1 MKSASDKGQHVNGRR
16 TTLAPG
22 PSESPISGHKMFVS
36 DMPRPGKFLQSDD
49 EAVPFNSAASPIPDE
64 QISPVPSTAK
74 DLECIPPVQNRKRPE
89 LSKKQEHVLAGSERP
104 MQDCLDEK
112 VECEQEIESLPCTCR
127 TDSCDVGKDLMEE
140 HKKIMSQVNMVL
152 SRARS
157 ALENTSGSS
166 DDQARVIFSETQAS
180 MKNAEE
186 NIREFMDLDKKKR
199 KMFRENMG
207 ARIDESHNLFPKL
220 DENCNMKTRLKV
232 DQEFTLGSDQNDEY
246 RGEDCNARSDSPCA
260 LIVENVTRPAST
272 YVPNMPQSASIS
284 TSSLL
289 PSASINTM
297 SLPQSTSI
305 SASSLC
311 DSSKLSDN
319 VTITSEYQA
328 KFFPPIEDLVKI
340 SQVQSREVFDQC
352 ELFKERDEQD
362 IKDGGIGGTWE
373 ENKDHTHGGS
383 RRAKSWAEILE
394 SSCDSKY
401 RVSESV
407 SLDKTSSYSGG
418 NVNGSR
424 TSELVAASDSGIES
438 QREAFGVTSVN
449 MSSGETEQRGDPFQ
463 STDEDPGIE
472 SATTAAGERST
483 DVHREE
489 AFPGWKCGGRV
500 SDCDHIRRR
509 GVQSAA
515 RRFKQFD
522 L

>member
-1 MKSASDKGQHVNGRR
+1 MSQHLNGRR
-16 TTLAPG
+16 TTLAPD

-64 QISPVPSTAK
+64 QISLVPSTAK
-74 DLECIPPVQNRKRPE
+74 NLECIPPVQNRKRPE
-89 LSKKQEHVLAGSERP
+89 SSRDQEQVVAESERP

-112 VECEQEIESLPCTCR
+112 VESEQEIENLPCTCR

-152 SRARS
+152 SRART

-207 ARIDESHNLFPKL
+207 ARVDESHNLFPKL

-232 DQEFTLGSDQNDEY
+232 DQEFTVGRDQNEEY
-246 RGEDCNARSDSPCA
+246 RDEVCNTRSDGPCA

-319 VTITSEYQA
+319 ATITSEYQA

-340 SQVQSREVFDQC
+340 SQVQSREVLDQC
-352 ELFKERDEQD
+352 KLYKERDEQV
-362 IKDGGIGGTWE
+362 IKDGRIGGTWE

-407 SLDKTSSYSGG
+407 SLDKTSSYSGC
-418 NVNGSR
+418 NINGSR

-438 QREAFGVTSVN
+438 QRESVW
-449 MSSGETEQRGDPFQ
+449 SSVCEYELWGTEQRGDPFQ
-463 STDEDPGIE
+463 STDENPRVE
-472 SATTAAGERST
+472 SATTTVGEGST

-489 AFPGWKCGGRV
+489 EIPGWKFGGRV
-500 SDCDHIRRR
+500 SGCDHIRRR
-509 GVQSAA
+509 GLQSAA
-515 RRFKQFD
+515 RRFEAI
-522 L
+522 